1 MEENIIKTI
10 KQFSRDDFQTRAP
23 YDYLYSLTVD
33 RFTFGLARNMMAD
46 QAKNVGFKGFATMCR
61 DYEGSIETTYC
72 SAENTTSFTDQP
84 LNLVCGKWISN
95 DNGIY
100 YLDRNGESVCACAHP
115 IMPIAR
121 LIDFET
127 KVNKVKLA
135 YRQPGANA
143 TWQELIV
150 DMDTIAIS
158 RNITVLATWGISVTS
173 TTAKALVDYLHDLL
187 MSNCDIIPVERS
199 VSKLGYFRGY
209 GFVPYVDSLVFG
221 GGPEYRP
228 LFDAVAEH
236 GSQIEWYKMALEAR
250 KESIPAR
257 IMLAA
262 SFASALL
269 SVVGSLPFFVHL
281 WSVCAGT
288 GKTVALMI
296 AASVWGNPAPG
307 HYLQSHNATQVGT
320 ERMAAF
326 LDNLPYCLDELQ
338 LAKDRYGK
346 STVDVY
352 QLAEGIGRTRSNKRG
367 TVEQTPTWH
376 NCFLST
382 GETPIAQI
390 NSGAGAINRVV
401 DIECN
406 AKTIVLHNGPKFADT
421 VRDNY
426 GFAGRMF
433 VDKLYASDTVQH
445 QVREM
450 YNESRQQLISIG
462 VTDKQAMAGAAII
475 TADQLS
481 THWIFKDEMELSCE
495 DIAPYLA
502 KNENASLGAAAYDFL
517 CDWIVSN
524 LNRFQSDTGTP
535 IHDILGV
542 IENQKAYIIRTK
554 FADALASAG
563 YHERAVLSYL
573 RAHKLIDD
581 RGDKGYCRPKHIGG
595 IRRDCIVLYLPNDKV

>member
-1 MEENIIKTI
+1 MDESIINTI
-10 KQFSRDDFQTRAP
+10 KQFTRNDFQTHAP
-23 YDYLYSLTVD
+23 YDYLYNLNVD
-33 RFTFGLARNMMAD
+33 QFTFGLARSMMAD
-46 QAKNVGFKGFATMCR
+46 QAKNVGFNGFATMCR
-61 DYEGSIETTYC
+61 NYESTLETPP
-72 SAENTTSFTDQP
+72 ENTTNFTGQP
-84 LNLVCGKWISN
+84 LILVCGKWFASA
-95 DNGIY
+95 NGIF
-100 YLDRNGESVCACAHP
+100 YLDRNGEPVYACAHP
-115 IMPIAR
+115 IMPVAR

-135 YRQPGANA
+135 YRPPGAGSA
-143 TWQELIV
+143 WQELIV
-150 DMDTIAIS
+150 DMETIAIA
-158 RNITVLATWGISVTS
+158 RNITALATWGISVTS
-173 TTAKALVDYLHDLL
+173 STAKALVDYLHDLL
-187 MSNCDIIPVERS
+187 VSNNDTIPVDRS
-199 VSKLGYFRGY
+199 VSKLGYFRDY
-209 GFVPYVDSLVFG
+209 GFVPHVDSLVFG

-228 LFDAVAEH
+228 LFDAVKEH
-236 GSQIEWYKMALEAR
+236 GSQIEWYKMALDAR
-250 KESIPAR
+250 KESTPAR

-281 WSVCAGT
+281 WSVSAGT

-307 HYLQSHNATQVGT
+307 HYLQSHNATQVGM

-326 LDNLPYCLDELQ
+326 LDSLAYCLDELQ

-346 STVDVY
+346 STIDVY

-406 AKTIVLHNGPKFADT
+406 AKTVVLHNGPKFADIA
-421 VRDNY
+421 RENY

-433 VDKLYASDTVQH
+433 VDKLYASDTVH
-445 QVREM
+445 QQAREL
-450 YNESRQQLISIG
+450 YNDNRQELISKGI
-462 VTDKQAMAGAAII
+462 TDKQAMAGAAII
-475 TADQLS
+475 TADQLA
-481 THWIFKDEMELSCE
+481 THWIFKDEMELYCE

-502 KNENASLGAAAYDFL
+502 KNEKASLGAAAYDFL
-517 CDWIVSN
+517 CDWVVSN
-524 LNRFQSDTGTP
+524 LNRFQRDTGTP
-535 IHDILGV
+535 IHDLLGV
-542 IENQKAYIIRTK
+542 IESQKAYIIRTK

-563 YHERAVLSYL
+563 YHELAVLSYL

-581 RGDKGYCRPKHIGG
+581 RGDKGYSRPKHIGG
-595 IRRDCIVLYLPNDKV
+595 IRRDCIVLNLPSDKP